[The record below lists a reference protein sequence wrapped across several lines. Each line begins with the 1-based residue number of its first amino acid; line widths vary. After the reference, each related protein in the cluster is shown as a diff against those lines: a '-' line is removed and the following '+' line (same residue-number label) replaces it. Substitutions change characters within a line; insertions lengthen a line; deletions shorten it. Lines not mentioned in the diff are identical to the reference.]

1 MSNDVI
7 SSFCD
12 NRLVP
17 TIRLIFSQWD
27 LISMSA
33 TPRGRCFCDARRIG
47 TSDDSKGG
55 EFVLEVDDEDDVD
68 DATVVALFRRMN
80 GSFCEGLSLLTF
92 KTFCFGDSFDEV
104 GDDALMPM
112 IRNACISSREFQ
124 RDGRKRRYQ

>member
-1 MSNDVI
+1 MLFSNGAEFWAIATTLPKHSYTIDSSVEERTMFNEVI

-17 TIRLIFSQWD
+17 TIRLIFSQCD

-33 TPRGRCFCDARRIG
+33 TPRGRCFCDARRTG

-68 DATVVALFRRMN
+68 DATVVALSRRMN
-80 GSFCEGLSLLTF
+80 GSFCEGLLL
-92 KTFCFGDSFDEV
+92 
-104 GDDALMPM
+104 L
-112 IRNACISSREFQ
+112 
-124 RDGRKRRYQ
+124 